1 MNVSAWQDNKPS
13 LSPWQ
18 KDFIF
23 NRFDDD
29 LAIACCGISSGKSSA
44 LAIWIVLQC
53 CKKPGI
59 RGIITA
65 QTYRALT
72 KVLIQEIRTFCDWA
86 KIDYFYSKGANEIHF
101 GNGSVLFAYSA
112 ENPNAVLGLSE
123 ISLLAMDEAA
133 YASEEMYNFC
143 ADRCRGG
150 KYKTMTR
157 LISSPNSHERVQNWF
172 SELVR
177 KYTNKVVT
185 ATAFDNKFTDDDFKQ
200 KLKERYIEGSN
211 LYKQQV
217 LGQII
222 DTDVD
227 SQIIFRD
234 DFATHKANHST
245 MTFLG
250 MDCSGLG
257 TDSDVIVI
265 CDKYGIV
272 ESKSMQQAS
281 TIDKVAIINQLYD
294 KYKFKHGYLDNTGGY
309 GQGILDLAVAKGL
322 PITGINFAQK
332 AYSEEYPNARTEM
345 YLEAARKIK
354 TDGFYVDDTCK
365 QEFLAQSVTINN
377 RGQQQLVPKDLVK
390 KVLGHSPDTS
400 DACALAIYA
409 MNHSTVKQDDIKHA
423 RDIANR
429 YLYLLGA
436 D

>member
-1 MNVSAWQDNKPS
+1 MNVSVWKEGKPE
-13 LSPWQ
+13 LSAWQ

-23 NRFDDD
+23 DRFNDD
-29 LAIACCGISSGKSSA
+29 LAVACCGISSGKSSA

-72 KVLIQEIRTFCDWA
+72 KVLIQEIRTFSDWA
-86 KIDYFYSKGANEIHF
+86 KINYYYSKGANEIHF
-101 GNGSVLFAYSA
+101 SNGSVLFAYSA

-177 KYTNKVVT
+177 KYPNKVVT

-222 DTDVD
+222 DSDVD
-227 SQIIFRD
+227 SQIVFRD
-234 DFATHKANHST
+234 DFATHKSNHST
-245 MTFLG
+245 SMFLG

-281 TIDKVAIINQLYD
+281 TIEKVAILSELYN
-294 KYKFKHGYLDNTGGY
+294 KYKYKHGFLDNTGGY
-309 GQGILDLAVAKGL
+309 GQGILDLAITKGL
-322 PITGINFAQK
+322 PLSGINFAQK

-345 YLEAARKIK
+345 YLEAAKTIR
-354 TDGFYVDDTCK
+354 TDGFYVDNTCK
-365 QEFLAQSVTINN
+365 QEYLAQTVTINSK
-377 RGQQQLVPKDLVK
+377 GQQQLVPKDLVK

-400 DACALAIYA
+400 DACSLAIYA
-409 MNHSTVKQDDIKHA
+409 MNHSSVKRDDIKKA
-423 RDIANR
+423 RDIADR
-429 YLYLLGA
+429 YLYFLGEE
-436 D
+436 

>member
-1 MNVSAWQDNKPS
+1 MNVSEWKEGKPE
-13 LSPWQ
+13 LSAWQ

-23 NRFDDD
+23 DRFNDD
-29 LAIACCGISSGKSSA
+29 LAVACCGISSGKSSA

-86 KIDYFYSKGANEIHF
+86 KIDYYYSKGANEIHF
-101 GNGSVLFAYSA
+101 SNGSVLFAYSA

-177 KYTNKVVT
+177 KYPNKVVT
-185 ATAFDNKFTDDDFKQ
+185 ATAFDNRFTDDEFKQ

-227 SQIIFRD
+227 SQIVFRD

-245 MTFLG
+245 LTFLG

-272 ESKSMQQAS
+272 ETKAMQQAS
-281 TIDKVAIINQLYD
+281 TIEKVALLAELYN
-294 KYKFKHGYLDNTGGY
+294 KHKFKHGFLDNTGGY

-322 PITGINFAQK
+322 PITGVNFAQK
-332 AYSEEYPNARTEM
+332 AYSEDYPNARTEM
-345 YLEAARKIK
+345 YLEAAKSIR
-354 TDGFYVDDTCK
+354 TDGFYVDDVCK

-390 KVLGHSPDTS
+390 QVLGHSPDTS
-400 DACALAIYA
+400 DACSLAIYA
-409 MNHSTVKQDDIKHA
+409 MNHSSVKKDEIKKA
-423 RDIANR
+423 RDIADR
-429 YLYLLGA
+429 YLYFLGEM
-436 D
+436 